1 MFMVGKC
8 IKYLR
13 KQNNYKQETLAKIIG
28 LEKSSL
34 SSYEIERRDITFKMM
49 ERLAKSCNYEIIFR
63 SDVLN
68 DEFKVTDINRK
79 DV

>member
-1 MFMVGKC
+1 MIGKC

-13 KQNNYKQETLAKIIG
+13 KKNNYKQEALSKILG

-49 ERLAKSCNYEIIFR
+49 EKLAQACNYEIIFR
-63 SDVLN
+63 SEKLN
-68 DEFKVTDINRK
+68 DEFKLSDIDRK

>member
-1 MFMVGKC
+1 MFMIGKC

-13 KQNNYKQETLAKIIG
+13 KQNNYKQEALSKILG

-49 ERLAKSCNYEIIFR
+49 EKLAKECNYEIIFR
-63 SDVLN
+63 SEKFH
-68 DEFKVTDINRK
+68 DEFKLNDIDRK